1 MDIQKQD
8 DIPPVTDEEYLY
20 APKPPKIVPPI
31 GSRQL
36 MHLYSHPSHAHFSRS
51 PILARFPKKRVEA
64 LSPCPVTGVRPGW
77 GIYFEEGLYW
87 NKILIAGF
95 VALVIGGLAFGICWS
110 VLEKD
115 IQGGFAIAAYV
126 IALVMFGWGSVQALY

>member
-1 MDIQKQD
+1 
-8 DIPPVTDEEYLY
+8 
-20 APKPPKIVPPI
+20 
-31 GSRQL
+31 
-36 MHLYSHPSHAHFSRS
+36 
-51 PILARFPKKRVEA
+51 
-64 LSPCPVTGVRPGW
+64 VTGVRPGW